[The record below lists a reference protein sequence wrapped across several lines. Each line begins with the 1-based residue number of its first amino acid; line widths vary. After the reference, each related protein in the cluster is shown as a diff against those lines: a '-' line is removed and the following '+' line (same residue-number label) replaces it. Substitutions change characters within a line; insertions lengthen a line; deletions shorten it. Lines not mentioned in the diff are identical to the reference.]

1 MHNLKQQ
8 LVLLT
13 SVNNKVYENVRKKI
27 NVANLDSKI
36 QREWQYYRM
45 REVSAIKVIS
55 PGKIFVGYS

>member
-1 MHNLKQQ
+1 
-8 LVLLT
+8 
-13 SVNNKVYENVRKKI
+13 VNNKVYENVRKKI